1 MDTKKN
7 MSREQLL
14 AYMRDNCTEAE
25 AQQVRMWLR
34 ERLKDPGL
42 DQLFSDLLDAT
53 ETEYDP
59 EGKERVRRKLDSIL
73 AACPAPNSPPR
84 SGNLRRWSLRII
96 EYAAAVAAVVL
107 ALHYRHQANTPR
119 EWVEVYAGM
128 GERREIV
135 LPDSTHVWLN
145 AGTKLIYPKQ
155 FNRSM
160 RQVYL
165 SGEMFADVRRD
176 EDRPFIVS
184 ADWLEVKVLGTQFNL
199 KSYQEDAKSEVSLV
213 RGKVSVVIKASKMNG
228 KLTLEPG
235 DILRF
240 NKTNNH
246 IDFLNFDPDSYANWI
261 DNDNFFF
268 VEQTL
273 GDIVADLRR
282 HFAVE
287 IVVTDKSLCD
297 ETYYASFVNEES
309 LDEILDALNKDRLFS
324 VRREAEVYYI
334 SPPLK

>member
-84 SGNLRRWSLRII
+84 SGNFRRWRWSLRII

-165 SGEMFADVRRD
+165 SGENLFTHSPMFKHTDMFA
-176 EDRPFIVS
+176 P
-184 ADWLEVKVLGTQFNL
+184 EVITSGDSDFAASTTSGLNGTGNGYSYPML
-199 KSYQEDAKSEVSLV
+199 KTV
-213 RGKVSVVIKASKMNG
+213 
-228 KLTLEPG
+228 
-235 DILRF
+235 
-240 NKTNNH
+240 
-246 IDFLNFDPDSYANWI
+246 
-261 DNDNFFF
+261 
-268 VEQTL
+268 TL
-273 GDIVADLRR
+273 GIN
-282 HFAVE
+282 
-287 IVVTDKSLCD
+287 VT
-297 ETYYASFVNEES
+297 F
-309 LDEILDALNKDRLFS
+309 
-324 VRREAEVYYI
+324 
-334 SPPLK
+334 